1 MMRVS
6 PWFVCCAVVISG
18 AVAARAAEPSLA
30 AGKTAPEAAAAHDLF
45 AAERA
50 GLVAV
55 KFTPDDSRSTQIA
68 FTNKS
73 GKLLTIRLPA
83 AFAGVPVLAQ
93 MGGMGMGMGGG
104 GMGGGGMGGGQAMG
118 GGMGGMGGMGMG
130 GGGMGMGGG
139 GAGGFCWVAREVYG
153 PHDPRWV
160 AFRRWLGN
168 DAPQWLHDAYGV
180 HGESFADWIH
190 DKPVAKW
197 GVRQLMDTA
206 IASQSEA
213 TPARGQFS
221 VATPPKQ
228 GPELVLHP
236 GKIRVFRFATVCLE
250 HGKPEPSARMPYR
263 MIALDTWSDE
273 PRLAFVMECLASG
286 VITQKVAQAAAW
298 HIANGLSWERLAAET
313 IDHIGGV
320 PDEPFFT
327 AAELGAARQVVEVAA
342 RTTAKQPVTASD
354 SLSAQPAN

>member
-6 PWFVCCAVVISG
+6 PWFVCCAVVLSG
-18 AVAARAAEPSLA
+18 FGVASAAEPSLA
-30 AGKTAPEAAAAHDLF
+30 AGKTTAQASARDLF
-45 AAERA
+45 EAERA
-50 GLVAV
+50 GLIAV
-55 KFTPDDSRSTQIA
+55 KFTPDDSRSAQIA
-68 FTNKS
+68 FLNKS
-73 GKLLTIRLPA
+73 GKPLTIRLPA

-93 MGGMGMGMGGG
+93 MGGMGMGGG
-104 GMGGGGMGGGQAMG
+104 GMGMGMGGMGGAQAMG
-118 GGMGGMGGMGMG
+118 GGMGGMGMG

-139 GAGGFCWVAREVYG
+139 GGGFCWVAREVYG

-160 AFRRWLGN
+160 AFRQWLGN
-168 DAPQWLHDAYGV
+168 DAPQWLHDAYAL
-180 HGESFADWIH
+180 HGEAFADWIH
-190 DKPVAKW
+190 DKPVAKF
-197 GVRQLMDTA
+197 GVRQLMDSA
-206 IASQSEA
+206 IASRSEA
-213 TPARGQFS
+213 LPAGGQFS

-236 GKIRVFRFATVCLE
+236 GKTRVFRFSTVCLE
-250 HGKPEPSARMPYR
+250 HGKAEPSARMPYR

-327 AAELGAARQVVEVAA
+327 AAELAAARQVVDVAEK
-342 RTTAKQPVTASD
+342 RQPR
-354 SLSAQPAN
+354 SLTGPTR

>member
-30 AGKTAPEAAAAHDLF
+30 AGKKMPHAAATHELF
-45 AAERA
+45 AAEQA

-55 KFTPDDSRSTQIA
+55 KFTPDDSRSAQIA
-68 FTNKS
+68 FLNKT
-73 GKLLTIRLPA
+73 GNPLTIRLPA

-93 MGGMGMGMGGG
+93 MGGMGGGGMGMGG
-104 GMGGGGMGGGQAMG
+104 MGGAQAMG
-118 GGMGGMGGMGMG
+118 GGMGGMGMG
-130 GGGMGMGGG
+130 GGGMGMGG

-168 DAPQWLHDAYGV
+168 DAPQWLHDAYAV

-190 DKPVAKW
+190 DKPVARW

-213 TPARGQFS
+213 APARGQFS

-236 GKIRVFRFATVCLE
+236 GKTRVFRFATVCLE

-320 PDEPFFT
+320 PDEPFFA
-327 AAELGAARQVVEVAA
+327 AAELEAARQVVQVAA
-342 RTTAKQPVTASD
+342 QRLPKTVTG
-354 SLSAQPAN
+354 PTE

>member
-73 GKLLTIRLPA
+73 GKPLTIRLPA

-118 GGMGGMGGMGMG
+118 GGMGGMGMG

-250 HGKPEPSARMPYR
+250 HGKPEPSQRVTYKLV
-263 MIALDTWSDE
+263 ALESHSKD
-273 PRLAFVMECLASG
+273 PKLALVLEALG
-286 VITQKVAQAAAW
+286 RGEIPQKVAQAAAW
-298 HIANGLSWERLAAET
+298 HLANGLTWERLAAEK
-313 IDHIGGV
+313 IDHAGGD
-320 PDEPFFT
+320 PDEPFFAPWELQ
-327 AAELGAARQVVEVAA
+327 AAFRVVEAA
-342 RTTAKQPVTASD
+342 TKMTAGSPTSAS
-354 SLSAQPAN
+354 ATQATR

>member
-1 MMRVS
+1 MMRMS

-30 AGKTAPEAAAAHDLF
+30 AGKQAAQSAAAQDLF
-45 AAERA
+45 EAERA

-55 KFTPDDSRSTQIA
+55 KFTPDDSRSAQIA
-68 FTNKS
+68 FLNKS
-73 GKLLTIRLPA
+73 NKPLTIRLPA

-104 GMGGGGMGGGQAMG
+104 GMGGAQAMG
-118 GGMGGMGGMGMG
+118 GGMGGMGMG
-130 GGGMGMGGG
+130 GGGMGMGMGG
-139 GAGGFCWVAREVYG
+139 MGGFCWVAREVYG

-160 AFRRWLGN
+160 AFRRWLGT
-168 DAPQWLHDAYGV
+168 DAPQWLHDAYAL
-180 HGESFADWIH
+180 HGESFAEWVH
-190 DKPVAKW
+190 DKPVAKF
-197 GVRQLMDTA
+197 GVRQLMDSA
-206 IASQSEA
+206 IASQAESA
-213 TPARGQFS
+213 PARGQFS

-228 GPELVLHP
+228 GPELLLHP
-236 GKIRVFRFATVCLE
+236 GKTRVFRFSTVCLE
-250 HGKPEPSARMPYR
+250 YGKPEPSARLPYR
-263 MIALDTWSDE
+263 MIALNAWSDE

-327 AAELGAARQVVEVAA
+327 AAELGAAQQVVDVAA
-342 RTTAKQPVTASD
+342 RTSGNRPAAASD
-354 SLSAQPAN
+354 SLSGRPGN

>member
-1 MMRVS
+1 MAS
-6 PWFVCCAVVISG
+6 
-18 AVAARAAEPSLA
+18 AAEPSLA
-30 AGKTAPEAAAAHDLF
+30 AGKTNAQSAAAQDLF

-50 GLVAV
+50 GLITV
-55 KFTPDDSRSTQIA
+55 KFTPDDSRSAQIA
-68 FTNKS
+68 FLNKS
-73 GKLLTIRLPA
+73 GKPLTIRLPA

-104 GMGGGGMGGGQAMG
+104 GMGGGQAMG
-118 GGMGGMGGMGMG
+118 GGMGGMGMG

-139 GAGGFCWVAREVYG
+139 GGGGFCWVAREVYG
-153 PHDPRWV
+153 QHDPRWV

-168 DAPQWLHDAYGV
+168 DAPQWLHDAYAV

-197 GVRQLMDTA
+197 GVRQVMDAA
-206 IASQSEA
+206 IASQAEEV
-213 TPARGQFS
+213 PAGGQFS
-221 VATPPKQ
+221 VAAPPKQ

-236 GKIRVFRFATVCLE
+236 GKTRVFRFTTVCLE

-327 AAELGAARQVVEVAA
+327 GAELAAAQQVVEVAA
-342 RTTAKQPVTASD
+342 QTTGKQQNGPAASLA
-354 SLSAQPAN
+354 SPAAN

>member
-1 MMRVS
+1 MMRLS
-6 PWFVCCAVVISG
+6 PWLFCCAIVLSG
-18 AVAARAAEPSLA
+18 SVAAWAAEPSLA
-30 AGKTAPEAAAAHDLF
+30 TGKKTAQAAAAHELF
-45 AAERA
+45 AAEQA

-55 KFTPDDSRSTQIA
+55 KFTPDDSRSAQIA
-68 FTNKS
+68 FLNKS
-73 GKLLTIRLPA
+73 GKPLTIRLPA

-93 MGGMGMGMGGG
+93 MGGMGMGGG
-104 GMGGGGMGGGQAMG
+104 GMGMGGMGGAQAMG
-118 GGMGGMGGMGMG
+118 GGMGGMGMG

-139 GAGGFCWVAREVYG
+139 AGGFCWVAREVYG
-153 PHDPRWV
+153 QHDPRWV
-160 AFRRWLGN
+160 AFRGWLAA
-168 DAPQWLHDAYGV
+168 DAPEWLHDAYAV

-206 IASQSEA
+206 IASRSEVA
-213 TPARGQFS
+213 PAGSQFS

-236 GKIRVFRFATVCLE
+236 GKTRVFRFATVCLE

-263 MIALDTWSDE
+263 MIALETWSDD
-273 PRLAFVMECLASG
+273 PRVAFVMECLASG

-327 AAELGAARQVVEVAA
+327 AAELTAARQVAGLATE
-342 RTTAKQPVTASD
+342 RTPRRLTGPTE
-354 SLSAQPAN
+354 

>member
-6 PWFVCCAVVISG
+6 PWCVCCFLTLFGSG
-18 AVAARAAEPSLA
+18 AAIAAEPSLA
-30 AGKTAPEAAAAHDLF
+30 AASSAVEAAATHDLF
-45 AAERA
+45 EAEQA

-55 KFTPDDSRSTQIA
+55 KFTPDDSRSAQIA
-68 FTNKS
+68 FFNKS
-73 GKLLTIRLPA
+73 GKPLTIRLPA

-93 MGGMGMGMGGG
+93 MGGMGMGGG
-104 GMGGGGMGGGQAMG
+104 GMGGGGGQAMG
-118 GGMGGMGGMGMG
+118 GGMGMG

-139 GAGGFCWVAREVYG
+139 GMGGFCWVAREVYG

-168 DAPQWLHDAYGV
+168 DAPQWLHDAYAA
-180 HGESFADWIH
+180 HGESFAAWIH
-190 DKPVAKW
+190 DKPVAKL
-197 GVRQLMDTA
+197 GVRQLMDA
-206 IASQSEA
+206 AVASQPEA
-213 TPARGQFS
+213 APAGGQFS
-221 VATPPKQ
+221 VATPPAH

-236 GKIRVFRFATVCLE
+236 GKVRVFRFATVCLE

-263 MIALDTWSDE
+263 MIALESWSEE

-298 HIANGLSWERLAAET
+298 HIANGLSWERLADEAV
-313 IDHIGGV
+313 DHVGGV

-327 AAELGAARQVVEVAA
+327 GNELRAAVQVVDVATRTVTKQTTTAAESLAAPAA
-342 RTTAKQPVTASD
+342 
-354 SLSAQPAN
+354 N